1 MIFHVPFLWKELPKK
16 IVQSNLLCFL
26 CACPL
31 NKDKD
36 RVFGKSAVDIPGLIR
51 NAIDIDAAIFSSS
64 DLFVCIA
71 CYKKL
76 VQFEKITSNLRA
88 LRRELQENYE
98 KGGART
104 KRLRKD
110 SATQEAVTHVTGAF
124 PSSSSTA
131 AKSLKFPTTCT
142 SFGQEAVT
150 DSDFSFD
157 TCPPAPALF
166 LTSTPVAKVKWPSV
180 AIVHVR
186 SKSVDATQTS
196 VKVVVQYPSKPVNQT
211 LAKEYE
217 AIGKA
222 LAYGPPH
229 RLAKAVTKNKELN
242 KLVVHNVMKLLS
254 NEVSALCSRNNPSL
268 LRKYGKKDLVN
279 FDLQFRC
286 EEWKERAPL
295 FFSFLMTCCISSGS
309 TSEAVKW
316 LPSAAVAGSVLLK
329 QRNPQMNATASVLGV
344 LIKSGSTEV

>member
-1 MIFHVPFLWKELPKK
+1 MEGTPKK
-16 IVQSNLLCFL
+16 IVRSDLLCFL
-26 CACPL
+26 CACRL
-31 NKDKD
+31 NKDKN
-36 RVFGKSAVDIPGLIR
+36 RVFGKSAVDISGLIR
-51 NAIDIDAAIFSSS
+51 SAIDIDAAVFSSS
-64 DLFVCIA
+64 DLFVC
-71 CYKKL
+71 YKKL
-76 VQFEKITSNLRA
+76 VRFEKITSNLRA
-88 LRRELQENYE
+88 LQRELQENYE
-98 KGGART
+98 KGGLRT
-104 KRLRKD
+104 KRLWKD
-110 SATQEAVTHVTGAF
+110 STTQEAVTHVTGAF

-166 LTSTPVAKVKWPSV
+166 LTSTPVAKVKSPSV

-217 AIGKA
+217 TIGKA

-242 KLVVHNVMKLLS
+242 KLAAHNVMKLLS
-254 NEVSALCSRNNPSL
+254 NEVSALCN
-268 LRKYGKKDLVN
+268 VT
-279 FDLQFRC
+279 C
-286 EEWKERAPL
+286 
-295 FFSFLMTCCISSGS
+295 LMTYSIVLDYVSS
-309 TSEAVKW
+309 
-316 LPSAAVAGSVLLK
+316 LPDGW
-329 QRNPQMNATASVLGV
+329 RTPF
-344 LIKSGSTEV
+344 